1 MTDQQ
6 RRAMFGNFGKLNIGD
21 ADAQRDYMSSALNR
35 MVGSR
40 GDLTMVE
47 AETVLSQQ
55 QADLLLVQEP
65 TS

>member
-6 RRAMFGNFGKLNIGD
+6 RRAMFANFGKLNISD
-21 ADAQRDYMSSALNR
+21 ADAQRDYIAQALNR
-35 MVGSR
+35 PVKSR